1 MSGGRE
7 YGGCVRRERV
17 WCGGRDYGELDDE
30 PTCGQ
35 RGYGE
40 LWREGLW

>member
-1 MSGGRE
+1 MMNLPADREGMVNSGGRE
-7 YGGCVRRERV
+7 
-17 WCGGRDYGELDDE
+17 YGELDDE